1 MSAETQYYGGAFRYV
16 GGVKV
21 LFYQQFETT

>member
-16 GGVKV
+16 GVVKV
-21 LFYQQFETT
+21 LFFLQFETT